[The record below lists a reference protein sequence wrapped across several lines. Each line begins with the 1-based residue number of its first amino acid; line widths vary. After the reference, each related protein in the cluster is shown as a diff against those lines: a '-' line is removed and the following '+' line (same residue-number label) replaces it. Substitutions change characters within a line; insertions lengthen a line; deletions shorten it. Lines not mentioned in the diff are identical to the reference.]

1 MVSYAAGAYY
11 AIMEGVRAMLQY
23 EGYIKEELTKTFP
36 DPISELI
43 LGYYDIHAEY
53 SYCVGHTKM
62 ENDERK

>member
-11 AIMEGVRAMLQY
+11 AMMEGVRAMLQY

-53 SYCVGHTKM
+53 SYCV
-62 ENDERK
+62 